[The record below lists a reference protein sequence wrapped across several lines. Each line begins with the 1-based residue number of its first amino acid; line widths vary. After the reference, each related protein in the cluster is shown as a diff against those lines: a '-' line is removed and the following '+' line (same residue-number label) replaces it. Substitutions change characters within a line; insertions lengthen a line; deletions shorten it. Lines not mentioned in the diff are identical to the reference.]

1 MLRRYGRHTALGTK
15 VPLIGIPGRG
25 ARLPSFPT
33 VMTDITS
40 QSAPASDPVSGP
52 VSGRVADKVVI
63 VTGGSRGIGAA
74 CVRRLVQEGAR
85 VVIADVLE
93 AEGKALADELGER
106 AAYVALDVTSEDGW
120 QQAVAA
126 AEAAFGPVSG
136 LVNNAGIVHIDPI
149 ETHDEADFRRVID
162 VNQVGVF
169 LGMKA
174 AIPSLRKA
182 AAAGVGGS
190 IVNISSTGG
199 LIAYSRIIG
208 YVASKWAVR
217 GMTKTAA
224 QELGPDN
231 IRVNSV
237 HPGFTRS
244 EMTANSARSHE
255 GAQHQPL
262 ARQAEAVEIANL
274 VLFLISDESS
284 YSTGSEFVADGGFT
298 SL

>member
-1 MLRRYGRHTALGTK
+1 
-15 VPLIGIPGRG
+15 
-25 ARLPSFPT
+25 
-33 VMTDITS
+33 MTSITS
-40 QSAPASDPVSGP
+40 QSAPASDPA
-52 VSGRVADKVVI
+52 SGRVADKVVI

-74 CVRRLVQEGAR
+74 CVRRLVEEGAR

-106 AAYVALDVTSEDGW
+106 ASYVALDVTSEDGW
-120 QQAVAA
+120 EQVVAA
-126 AEAAFGPVSG
+126 AEATFGPVSG
-136 LVNNAGIVHIDPI
+136 LVNNAGIVHVDPI
-149 ETHDEADFRRVID
+149 ESHSEADYRRVID

-174 AIPSLRKA
+174 AIPSLRRA
-182 AAAGVGGS
+182 SAAGVGGS

-199 LIAYSRIIG
+199 LIAYSRIVG

-244 EMTANSARSHE
+244 EMTATSARSHE
-255 GAQHQPL
+255 GAKHQPL